1 MTSSI
6 IRSHGTISIS
16 MGPGSL
22 LFSLWKY
29 SELPA
34 EWRRDPSRSQL
45 ALAARNM
52 DIPEAE
58 LECYTAVELPDVG
71 WGRQYYS
78 WAVAEL
84 QIVDVESG
92 FLPVMLVAQ
101 EDYRGLADSAERRR
115 VMQELL
121 DALLR
126 TGKPPGHFT
135 KAYGRRNR

>member
-1 MTSSI
+1 
-6 IRSHGTISIS
+6 
-16 MGPGSL
+16 
-22 LFSLWKY
+22 
-29 SELPA
+29 
-34 EWRRDPSRSQL
+34 
-45 ALAARNM
+45 M
-52 DIPEAE
+52 DIPESE

-84 QIVDVESG
+84 QTVDAESS

-135 KAYGRRNR
+135 KAYGRRNH